1 MTGFLLT
8 LDRLKAL
15 KQQALLSIPHAKS
28 AHRTEIIA
36 RFLGW
41 RTYASLLHDL
51 RFEGQFIDDFDFG
64 GAIDFSRQ
72 IEVDLDEED
81 LDELA
86 ERLQDEFGSEAD
98 YSRY

>member
-8 LDRLKAL
+8 LDRLKSL
-15 KQQALLSIPHAKS
+15 KQQAAMAIPHAKS
-28 AHRTEIIA
+28 GHRTEIVA

-51 RFEGQFIDDFDFG
+51 RSEGQFIDGFDIS

-72 IEVDLDEED
+72 IGVNLDEED

>member
-1 MTGFLLT
+1 MIDFLLT

-15 KQQALLSIPHAKS
+15 KRQALMSIPHAKA
-28 AHRTEIIA
+28 AHRTEIVA

-51 RFEGQFIDDFDFG
+51 RSEGQFIDNFDYS

-72 IEVDLDEED
+72 IDIDLDTED
-81 LDELA
+81 LGELA

-98 YSRY
+98 YSKY

>member
-15 KQQALLSIPHAKS
+15 KQQALMSIPHAKA
-28 AHRTEIIA
+28 AHRTEIVA

-41 RTYASLLHDL
+41 RTYASLLYDL
-51 RFEGQFIDDFDFG
+51 RSEGRFIADFDTG

-72 IEVDLDEED
+72 IGVDLEEED